1 MDSLNTAPPTAMTV
15 LPQQRL
21 LLQLVAMSGDI
32 AVTNV
37 APDCILRR
45 TLRECEQRGW
55 VETKE
60 ISPGVQK
67 VTLRPPGRVIAHAK
81 ESAADGSTPDQPRD
95 DP

>member
-1 MDSLNTAPPTAMTV
+1 MASLNAASSNAVTV

-45 TLRECEQRGW
+45 TLRECEQHGW

-60 ISPGVQK
+60 ISPGVYK

-81 ESAADGSTPDQPRD
+81 EGPAEGSTPDQPRD
-95 DP
+95 TP